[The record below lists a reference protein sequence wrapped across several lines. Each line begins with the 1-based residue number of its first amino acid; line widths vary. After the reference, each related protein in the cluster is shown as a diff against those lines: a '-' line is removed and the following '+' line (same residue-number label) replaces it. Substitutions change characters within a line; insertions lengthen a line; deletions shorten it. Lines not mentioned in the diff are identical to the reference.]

1 MIELYG
7 MGSPNVLKILI
18 MLEEIGRPYRF
29 HHVDVMRGQGRTP
42 EFLRLNPLGK
52 VPVITDDASG
62 TSLTIFESGAILIY
76 LAETYGAHLLPSHG
90 PERWEVLKWLFAQVA
105 YAGPMLG
112 QHNHFQFVASQ
123 TDSYGGRRYRDQ
135 AGRVYRDFDDRLRE
149 VTWLGGAAYSIADI
163 AMYPWAGYLKRH
175 GFDENDHPHILRWRK
190 RIDAREQVRRAVAA
204 VGNMIAA
211 VAAAAQAPTD
221 KDYDLFFGRSAPGPA
236 PDHEHYMSLG
246 SFTSIEPG

>member
-76 LAETYGAHLLPSHG
+76 LAETYGAHLLALS
-90 PERWEVLKWLFAQVA
+90 
-105 YAGPMLG
+105 
-112 QHNHFQFVASQ
+112 
-123 TDSYGGRRYRDQ
+123 
-135 AGRVYRDFDDRLRE
+135 AGRC
-149 VTWLGGAAYSIADI
+149 
-163 AMYPWAGYLKRH
+163 
-175 GFDENDHPHILRWRK
+175 
-190 RIDAREQVRRAVAA
+190 
-204 VGNMIAA
+204 
-211 VAAAAQAPTD
+211 
-221 KDYDLFFGRSAPGPA
+221 
-236 PDHEHYMSLG
+236 
-246 SFTSIEPG
+246 